1 VDPRLT
7 FFAGLTILILFGW
20 YFATDIGRRKR
31 ILGSALTVLL
41 IAFSLVSMSPPAD
54 KIKLGMDLK
63 GGTSFLIRLMPG
75 DDGKALTPEV
85 VDQAVE
91 VIRKRVDSLGVS
103 EPVIT
108 PQGADRILV
117 QIPGLD
123 TDSIENARQQLQQVA
138 RLTFH
143 LVDPASASKL
153 QQIDAGT
160 AIIEPGW
167 QIAYGPETGKG
178 KPRARYLIK
187 TKPDL
192 LGDRVTRAG
201 AFYGAEGWGVNL
213 VFDNEGAQKF
223 GELTEQV
230 YRERSQLAIV
240 LDGVVVSAPGVTKGA
255 IYGGQAQITGSFTE
269 AEARNL
275 ASVLINPLSVPVAIE
290 EERSASA
297 TLGQDSIRSGIY
309 AGLAGLLLTLV
320 FVVLYYRFSGVIAV
334 LGLVVNIVLLF
345 GIMAMFGLVL
355 TLPGIAGII
364 LTIGMAVDANVLI
377 FERLREE
384 LASGKPLNAS
394 IEAAYEKAY
403 SAIFDANATTL
414 ITAAILFWRASGPV
428 KGFAVTL
435 TIGIIASV
443 FCAMIVTRNL
453 FDWMLAAKTLKKVS
467 MLNLISGRGYDFLS
481 RRKLWV
487 GVSILAIIGSFVVF
501 GIRGEG
507 NFGIDF
513 RGGDLVMLKAQGKDV
528 TTGQVRKTLA
538 DAGLSNDVTI
548 QSETDLASGRELISL
563 RSPQDTSDP
572 IIARLTD
579 SLPQADF
586 KVLQQDKVGSLVG
599 EELARNSLIALG
611 VGIIGILIFVTIRVE
626 FSFALG
632 AIFALLHDVIITL
645 GAFSLSGHEL
655 SLIMV
660 GAVLTVAGYSIND
673 TIVVFDRIREAL
685 RSATTGRRPVQQI
698 MNDAINETLSR
709 TLITSGT
716 TLITLFTLYVFGGP
730 VLKDF
735 SFAIIVGIVA
745 GTYSSIFVASPI
757 VLWLSHRKG
766 RTLHH
771 EIQEADAAKVAGKA

>member
-1 VDPRLT
+1 MDPLLT
-7 FFAGLTILILFGW
+7 FFLGLVILVLFGW

-31 ILGSALTVLL
+31 ILGSALTVMLV
-41 IAFSLVSMSPPAD
+41 AFSLFSMSPPED

-63 GGTSFLIRLMPG
+63 GGTSFLIRLLPG
-75 DDGKALTPEV
+75 EDQKALSGEV
-85 VDQAVE
+85 IDQAVE

-108 PQGADRILV
+108 PQGTDRILV

-123 TDSIENARQQLQQVA
+123 TKSIETARQQLQQVA
-138 RLTFH
+138 KLTFH
-143 LVDPASASKL
+143 LVDPSSTAKI
-153 QQIDAGT
+153 QQIDAGA

-167 QIAYGPETGKG
+167 KIAYGPETTGER
-178 KPRARYLIK
+178 PRARYLIK

-192 LGDRVTRAG
+192 LGDRVTRAN
-201 AFYGAEGWGVNL
+201 AFYGSEGWGVNL
-213 VFDNEGAQKF
+213 VFDNEGSQKF
-223 GELTEQV
+223 GELTEKV
-230 YRERSQLAIV
+230 FRERSQLAIV
-240 LDGVVVSAPGVTKGA
+240 LDGVVVSAPGVSKGP

-269 AEARNL
+269 DESRNL
-275 ASVLINPLSVPVAIE
+275 ASVLINPLSVPVEIE

-309 AGLAGLLLTLV
+309 AGIAGLILTLV
-320 FVVLYYRFSGVIAV
+320 FVVLYYRFSGIIAV

-345 GIMAMFGLVL
+345 GIMSMFGLVL

-384 LASGKPLNAS
+384 LATGKSLNAS

-453 FDWMLAAKTLKKVS
+453 FDWMLAARRLKKIS
-467 MLNLISGRGYDFLS
+467 MLHLISGRGYNFLS

-487 GVSILAIIGSFVVF
+487 GVSLFAIVGSCAVF
-501 GIRGEG
+501 AIRGKS

-513 RGGDLVMLKAQGKDV
+513 LGGDLAMLKAQGEEV
-528 TTGQVRKTLA
+528 TPAQVRQSLGNADLA
-538 DAGLSNDVTI
+538 NDVSI
-548 QSETDLASGRELISL
+548 QSETDLATGKELISI
-563 RSPQDTSDP
+563 RSPKNTSDQ
-572 IIARLTD
+572 IIAELTE
-579 SLPQADF
+579 SMPEADLT
-586 KVLQQDKVGSLVG
+586 VLQQDRVGSLVG

-611 VGIIGILIFVTIRVE
+611 IGIIGILIFVTIRFE

-645 GAFSLSGHEL
+645 GVFSLAGHEL

-660 GAVLTVAGYSIND
+660 GAILTVAGYSIND

-685 RSATTGRRPVQQI
+685 RSATSGRRPVQLI

-716 TLITLFTLYVFGGP
+716 TLLTLTTLYLFGGP

-735 SFAIIVGIVA
+735 SFAIIVGIIA

-757 VLWLSHRKG
+757 VLWLSQRKG

-771 EIQEADAAKVAGKA
+771 EIREAEAAKAAGKA